1 MMVVSIIFA
10 IYEITIGSEDFIK
23 QAAATKCEQELG
35 NKILQ
40 NFQKVRLFSR

>member
-10 IYEITIGSEDFIK
+10 IYEITIGSEDLK
-23 QAAATKCEQELG
+23 NQAVVPKFERELG